1 VPYGTGSSGTGPFIL
16 TTKTAKIIP
25 LGIAYYPPK
34 VATVNP
40 PQTTPQFYTLSDY
53 TPVLIVG
60 GTTSSSIKI
69 YDVPAGYDLFL
80 TSYQTSA
87 ISGAGAPGVFYTQ
100 VGGNTGNFLFYYTL
114 PASSFRDFNQTFYIP
129 VKIQGSSINL
139 GVNAALGA
147 TCYVTFNGFLV
158 RK

>member
-25 LGIAYYPPK
+25 LGTAYYPPK
-34 VATVNP
+34 AATVNP
-40 PQTTPQFYTLSDY
+40 PLVNSQFYTQSDY
-53 TPVLIVG
+53 IPVLIVG
-60 GTTSSSIKI
+60 STTSTSVKI

-87 ISGAGAPGVFYTQ
+87 TSSVGAPGVFY
-100 VGGNTGNFLFYYTL
+100 VFIGNGGNFIFYYRL
-114 PASSFRDFNQTFYIP
+114 PPSSDRDFNQTFYIP
-129 VKIQGSSINL
+129 VKIQDKTLYL
-139 GVNAALGA
+139 GVNAAMGA
-147 TCYVTFNGFLV
+147 SCYVTFNGFLV